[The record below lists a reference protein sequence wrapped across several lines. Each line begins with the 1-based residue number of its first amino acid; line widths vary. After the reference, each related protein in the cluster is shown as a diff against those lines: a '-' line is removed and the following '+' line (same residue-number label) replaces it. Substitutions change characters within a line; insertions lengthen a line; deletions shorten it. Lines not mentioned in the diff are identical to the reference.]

1 MNFTYDQIAP
11 LILSEEVQGSRM
23 KCVFGVGDVQLAA
36 ESGIKRDNSM
46 QSQIQKNVTRTVTN
60 RARFGVARMVRSAL
74 GGGMLGRVGSQVV
87 NTAGRSLT
95 QDFTRGFS
103 NKEKQ
108 AAVVAAFEKV
118 ADHFTYEAGT
128 GWQAKG
134 SAAMAA
140 TTPQR
145 SRPTST
151 TSPQLSAFE
160 QLVAKN
166 PITNAY
172 DREVLGR
179 MILEVANADGGVSN
193 EEETF
198 LAEMLPNYASY
209 QSHPPLSP
217 VECEEVSKNAK
228 RTIYA
233 IAWVLALVDLELSP
247 LEEATLVEYGD
258 WLGFNE
264 RTQQDITDMARAYLL
279 EQHVSPDAPNEDAIT
294 TGRLLGMSNDNAL
307 RAFIQYKRRMG

>member
-11 LILSEEVQGSRM
+11 LIISEEVQGSRM
-23 KCVFGVGDVQLAA
+23 KCVFGQGSVQFSA
-36 ESGIKRDNSM
+36 ESGIKRDRSM
-46 QSQIQKNVTRTVTN
+46 QGEIQKRVTRTVAN
-60 RARFGVARMVRSAL
+60 RARFGVSRMVRSAL

-95 QDFTRGFS
+95 QDLTRGFS
-103 NKEKQ
+103 KKEKQ
-108 AAVVAAFEKV
+108 EAVVAAFEKV
-118 ADHFTYEAGT
+118 AQHFVYEAGT
-128 GWQAKG
+128 GWQVK
-134 SAAMAA
+134 SNAA
-140 TTPQR
+140 TAAAAPE
-145 SRPTST
+145 RPRPARASH
-151 TSPQLSAFE
+151 PQLSAFE
-160 QLVAKN
+160 QLVEKN
-166 PITNAY
+166 PITNSF

-193 EEETF
+193 EEENF
-198 LAEMLPNYASY
+198 LAEILPNYTQY

-228 RTIYA
+228 RALYA
-233 IAWVLALVDLELSP
+233 IAWVVALVDLDLSP

-264 RTQQDITDMARAYLL
+264 RAQQDIINMARAYLL
-279 EQHVSPDAPNEDAIT
+279 EQHVSPDAPNDDAIT
-294 TGRLLGMSNDNAL
+294 TGRLLGMSNDDAL